1 MKNIFL
7 AVACLVI
14 SMPLAFAQQNP
25 PSPEE
30 QEKKLSEF
38 IQKEVDRLEMTLKL
52 EDWQVFYVDSTLNH
66 DYTALNA
73 EFKKMSDLSKGQR
86 ATALLLLLLGASR
99 APLVIDQPEDDLDNR
114 FVYDGIVRNLRELK
128 GKRQVIAA
136 THNANVPV
144 LGDAELVIALEG
156 NGRNGMP
163 AEGGVGSLDDATI
176 RELTESILEG
186 GPAAFNARQHLY
198 GF

>member
-52 EDWQVFYVDSTLNH
+52 EDWQVLQFSSLTCASSCSILNH
-66 DYTALNA
+66 DYRAMQEEMNNLSSAKVSNFDIYTRTSDKWAENIYVAFRKVLNDNQWDKYLKNGA
-73 EFKKMSDLSKGQR
+73 ARDKK
-86 ATALLLLLLGASR
+86 A
-99 APLVIDQPEDDLDNR
+99 
-114 FVYDGIVRNLRELK
+114 RE
-128 GKRQVIAA
+128 KRKAKMEKSSAKLQE
-136 THNANVPV
+136 N
-144 LGDAELVIALEG
+144 D
-156 NGRNGMP
+156 
-163 AEGGVGSLDDATI
+163 
-176 RELTESILEG
+176 
-186 GPAAFNARQHLY
+186 
-198 GF
+198 